1 MSSLGWAAEYVLRL
15 LDTTVTLRADTPE
28 AAEGAGRLL
37 APFIVDEPAETADGG
52 CYALVDGDHTG
63 IEQRA
68 GLLLAYRDGK
78 MLGGG
83 AAWANAFGALMANL
97 NRRIIDR
104 YDGYALHAGVI
115 SNGGRAIAFPADS
128 GGGKSTL
135 TAACLLT
142 GFDYVSDEALC
153 IDVDTGSV
161 VPYPKPLGLSEWS
174 RKQLGIDEESLAF
187 PSGDLEGMVA
197 PTDLGASVVS
207 ESVELAHV
215 VVPTYGAE
223 GTTLVE
229 APAHVAMATLIEFS
243 FNHYKHGE
251 RAFTLAAQLANQVQV
266 WGLDYDDPIVAAQL
280 VRERLG

>member
-1 MSSLGWAAEYVLRL
+1 LSSLGWAAEYVLRL

-83 AAWANAFGALMANL
+83 ATWANAFGALMANL

-104 YDGYALHAGVI
+104 YDGYALHAGVVS
-115 SNGGRAIAFPADS
+115 SNGQAIAFPADS

-135 TAACLLT
+135 TAACLAA
-142 GFDYVSDEALC
+142 GFDYISDEALC

-174 RKQLGIDEESLAF
+174 RKQLGIADDSLTF

-197 PTDLGASVVS
+197 PAQLGAAIVT
-207 ESVELAHV
+207 EPVEVAHV

-223 GTTLVE
+223 GATLSE
-229 APAHVAMATLIEFS
+229 APGHVAMATLIEFS

-251 RAFTLAAQLANQVQV
+251 QAFTLAAQLANQVQV
-266 WGLDYDDPIVAAQL
+266 WHLDYDNPSTAAYLIGEQL
-280 VRERLG
+280 G